1 MWLSWALNWKLISGS
16 RPRPQPIA
24 DTGRSRVDQFIAG
37 ADPRFGVMEL
47 TEDRLVIS
55 KPLSAL
61 DEDVVAFVDI
71 LERSEIGYAIVS
83 GDLAILTGRSRGT
96 EDIDVLVEPISE
108 ERARE
113 LTQQL
118 TQAGGPAMPLDDMYD
133 MLSRGDR
140 IRVAEAGDRI
150 PNFEVFVATTDF
162 ERRVIDNRLPVRVGG
177 EEFFISPIEEQI
189 AYKVKL
195 AQAQDSATGKDFE
208 DALHLYH
215 AFEGQFNRERLEACI
230 RELGAIEY
238 YGKLRAA

>member
-16 RPRPQPIA
+16 RPRPHPIA
-24 DTGRSRVDQFIAG
+24 DTGRSRVDQFIAA

-83 GDLAILTGRSRGT
+83 GYLAILTGRSRGT
-96 EDIDVLVEPISE
+96 EDIDVPLEPISE

-118 TQAGGPAMPLDDMYD
+118 TQAGGPAMPLDDLDD

-215 AFEGQFNRERLEACI
+215 AFEGQFKRERLEACI